1 MIYLDANILI
11 RLLTRDDPEKAQRCF
26 DLLKKAERGEIRLV
40 TSEYVIAEVVYVLS
54 SPRLYHL
61 PAKRIRDL
69 LLPILGL
76 RGLKL
81 PSRQVYRRALDIY
94 AQYNMDFGDA
104 LTVAHM
110 EQWGVETVLSYDKHF
125 DRVEGIERA
134 EP

>member
-1 MIYLDANILI
+1 MIFLDANVLI

-26 DLLKKAERGEIRLV
+26 DLLKRAERGELELV

-61 PAKRIRDL
+61 PPKRIRDL
-69 LLPILGL
+69 LLPILSL

-81 PSRQVYRRALDIY
+81 LSRQVYRQALDIY
-94 AQYNMDFGDA
+94 AQYNVDFGDA

-110 EQWGVETVLSYDKHF
+110 RKWEIRTILSYDRHF
-125 DRVEGIERA
+125 DRIEDVERQ